1 MNIICVFGDNRKV
14 YNILKRLA
22 EPIAVESVSVEL
34 YRGHKG
40 IAATYIPL
48 ELLALNGDWDNQTM
62 ANELRIFE
70 DEPGSMDIICGCRL
84 HRPEHQPDCQAGGRR
99 RPRISGRH
107 VGDPGEIG
115 ADMAVTK
122 THPITTP
129 TSGATMRSAVP
140 ATGSVKNTACPSSF
154 PAVTRARATL
164 STRRNRTVPATRQSC
179 VPPSTG
185 SCQAASAWRICS
197 AASSGKGTN

>member
-1 MNIICVFGDNRKV
+1 MK
-14 YNILKRLA
+14 
-22 EPIAVESVSVEL
+22 
-34 YRGHKG
+34 
-40 IAATYIPL
+40 
-48 ELLALNGDWDNQTM
+48 
-62 ANELRIFE
+62 
-70 DEPGSMDIICGCRL
+70 
-84 HRPEHQPDCQAGGRR
+84 
-99 RPRISGRH
+99 
-107 VGDPGEIG
+107 
-115 ADMAVTK
+115 AVTLK
-122 THPITTP
+122 YTVQTVNEWRAGYSESCKSGSGASVRKPTAAMRQGAGYLAYSMRSISRITGTTTP

-185 SCQAASAWRICS
+185 SCPAASAWRICS